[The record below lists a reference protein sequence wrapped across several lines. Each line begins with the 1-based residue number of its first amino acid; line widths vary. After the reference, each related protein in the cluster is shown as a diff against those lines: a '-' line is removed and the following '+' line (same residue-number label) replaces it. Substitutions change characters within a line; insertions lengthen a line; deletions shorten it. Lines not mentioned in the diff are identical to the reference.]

1 MVVSTLTGIINWKR
15 SFWTK
20 KRIVLSIFSLFFIL
34 LLISSIY
41 GYHKPLPAGTS
52 FEGELRSGEVEFL
65 FDLTYQ
71 KDGDIVREQVIFDR
85 ILSMINDA
93 EDFIILDMFLFNDDY
108 ERTNNYPSLSH
119 DLADSLIRKKKQ
131 DSNIEIIFI
140 TDKINSFYGSYSPEH
155 LLKLKQAGIE
165 LIYTDMTFMPDS
177 NPAFSGLWRST
188 IQWFGNSE
196 QGWLS
201 NPFSP
206 DSPDVT
212 LRSYLEVLNFKANH
226 RKVLITEKE
235 ALVTSANPHD
245 ASAYHSNIAFVLR
258 GKIIEDLIGT
268 EEAVAGFSG
277 GNMDLFREFPGKTTA
292 WVQSNDPGY
301 NVQLLTEGKIKQ
313 HLLKEIRETEAA
325 NTINIGMFYLSDRDI
340 IKELIEASERNVEIK
355 IILDANKDAFGREK
369 NGVPNRPVAHELK
382 EKSNNKIKIK
392 WYNTNGEQYHTKLV
406 MIEKDKETILI
417 GGSANLTKRN
427 IADFNL
433 ETNVKVI
440 GDSDLEIMRETKEY
454 FQKLWLN
461 EGALYTLDYHE
472 YADESAAKQLLYRF
486 QEWSG
491 IASF

>member
-1 MVVSTLTGIINWKR
+1 MVSL
-15 SFWTK
+15 
-20 KRIVLSIFSLFFIL
+20 FSLIFIIL
-34 LLISSIY
+34 LGSSIY

-71 KDGDIVREQVIFDR
+71 KDGGIVREQVIFER
-85 ILSMINDA
+85 MLSMINDA

-108 ERTNNYPSLSH
+108 QRTVNYPSLSN
-119 DLADSLIRKKKQ
+119 DLADVLIEKKKQ
-131 DSNIEIIFI
+131 DPKMEIVFI
-140 TDKINSFYGSYSPEH
+140 TDKINGFYGSYTPEP
-155 LLKLKQAGIE
+155 LLKLQQAGIE

-196 QGWLS
+196 QGRLP

-235 ALVTSANPHD
+235 ALVTSGNPHD
-245 ASAYHSNIAFVLR
+245 ASAYHSNIAFVLK
-258 GKIIEDLIGT
+258 GKIIEDLLET
-268 EEAVAGFSG
+268 EKAVAGFSG
-277 GNMDLFREFPGKTTA
+277 GNMDLFEELPGKTAA
-292 WVQSNDPGY
+292 WARSNDPGY
-301 NVQLLTEGKIKQ
+301 SVQVLTEGKIKQ
-313 HLLKEIRETEAA
+313 HLLKEIRETEAT
-325 NTINIGMFYLSDRDI
+325 NTINMGVFYLSDRDI
-340 IKELIEASERNVEIK
+340 IKELIKASERNVEIR

-369 NGVPNRPVAHELK
+369 NGVPNRPVAHELS
-382 EKSNNKIKIK
+382 EKSNNNIKIK
-392 WYNTNGEQYHTKLV
+392 WYNTNGEQFHTKLV
-406 MIEKDKETILI
+406 MIEKEKEKILI

-427 IADFNL
+427 IADLNF

-440 GDSDLEIMRETKEY
+440 GDSDLEIMRQTKAY
-454 FQKLWLN
+454 FQRLWLN
-461 EGALYTLDYHE
+461 EGGVYTLDYPA
-472 YADESAAKQLLYRF
+472 YADESAAKQFMYRF